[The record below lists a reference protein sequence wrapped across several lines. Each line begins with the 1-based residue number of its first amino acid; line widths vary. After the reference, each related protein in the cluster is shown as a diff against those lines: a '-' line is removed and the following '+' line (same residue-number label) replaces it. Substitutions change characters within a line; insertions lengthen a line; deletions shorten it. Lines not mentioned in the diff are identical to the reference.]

1 MLPGQLRPSDAPN
14 HAPCTALVTARAGR
28 VASGFSKGGAQ
39 SKVERMGTT
48 MRRNGSKGMYLS
60 AKSYIGFTR

>member
-14 HAPCTALVTARAGR
+14 HVPCTTPVTARAD
-28 VASGFSKGGAQ
+28 FSKGGAQ
-39 SKVERMGTT
+39 RKVGRTGTT
-48 MRRNGSKGMYLS
+48 MRRNGLKGIYLS